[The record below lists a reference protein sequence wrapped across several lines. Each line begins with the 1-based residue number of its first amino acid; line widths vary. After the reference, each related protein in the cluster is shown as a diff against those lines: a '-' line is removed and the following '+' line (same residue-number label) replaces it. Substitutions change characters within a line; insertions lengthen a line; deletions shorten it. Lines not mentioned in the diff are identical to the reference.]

1 MPISNITAGEQQPAP
16 AVQPQPAPV
25 SPLVRQ
31 QKDGDGVSRVK
42 DSTGRMIGVRPVKA
56 IDMFDLTDALGDK
69 ASNAALFR
77 QAMVAVAAVEID
89 GVPVARPNSLLTIR
103 ALIQRLDFAG
113 FVAVSEALSAASVSE
128 AVNPEAVKN

>member
-1 MPISNITAGEQQPAP
+1 MPISNITAGEQAFGVP

-31 QKDGDGVSRVK
+31 QDGDGISRVK
-42 DSTGRMIGVRPVKA
+42 DSTGRSIGVKPVKA

-89 GVPVARPNSLLTIR
+89 GVPVARPTSLMTIR
-103 ALIQRLDFAG
+103 ALISRLDFAG
-113 FVAVSEALSAASVSE
+113 FVAVSEALSAVSASE
-128 AVNPEAVKN
+128 AINQEAVKN